1 MNYKLLAEGLV
12 LGLDL
17 ISRLAHSGG
26 DDALDKIKDLTQK
39 LVGDST
45 VPIGKLDAKK
55 IWDEV
60 TRHVTRVAQDDAE
73 IDRKIAEKFGKK
85 DS

>member
-1 MNYKLLAEGLV
+1 MDYKLLAEGLV

-45 VPIGKLDAKK
+45 KPIGKLDPKE
-55 IWDEV
+55 IWEEV
-60 TRHVTRVAQDDAE
+60 TRHVSRVQNDDAE
-73 IDRKIAEKFGKK
+73 IDRKIAEKFKK
-85 DS
+85 P